1 MKWVEVEKIEP
12 SWEGW
17 EHAAG
22 SQIMLFHSTALSY
35 NIDEKKNSFQPG
47 PLSLAHSNC
56 VCMGF
61 LWVL

>member
-35 NIDEKKNSFQPG
+35 NIDEKKKFVSPG
-47 PLSLAHSNC
+47 ATVFGTL
-56 VCMGF
+56 
-61 LWVL
+61 

>member
-22 SQIMLFHSTALSY
+22 SEIMLFHSTALSY
-35 NIDEKKNSFQPG
+35 NIDEKKKFVSAGATVFG
-47 PLSLAHSNC
+47 TL
-56 VCMGF
+56 
-61 LWVL
+61 